1 MNPWLIIGVGIAW
14 LASLVSVG
22 QWQNSIGHVQERTK
36 WQAKEN
42 AELKEKAAT
51 IERLTKQVR
60 EMEDS
65 HTAAM
70 VKIGNNFT
78 EELRNAEEY
87 RRRDVAR
94 ARAGNS
100 GLRIAAPVCP
110 NGGGGPEGPPLP
122 ASPGG
127 DGARTIELPSEVA
140 GRLFELAHDANAIAT
155 RLTACQKIIIED
167 RRVCNG

>member
-42 AELKEKAAT
+42 EELKEKAAT
-51 IERLTKQVR
+51 IERLTKKVR

-70 VKIGNNFT
+70 VKIGTNFT
-78 EELRNAEEY
+78 EELRNAEEI

-100 GLRIAAPVCP
+100 GLRIPAPVCP
-110 NGGGGPEGPPLP
+110 NNGGGPEGPPRP
-122 ASPGG
+122 ASSGG
-127 DGARTIELPSEVA
+127 DGAGTVELPRETS
-140 GRLFELAHDANAIAT
+140 GRLFELAYDANAIAT